1 MSLMRYYG
9 DDSPPPP
16 DFDKWQHE
24 LFGDFSND
32 LHAGLETAL
41 TSKYDLRPAAREASK
56 FVTITWIDQD
66 ESGTY
71 DPDGKR
77 SPSPLPISRKRRERY
92 EHAEDEAPKRPKT
105 STWQMGR
112 FRGSQMIVT
121 FRMTTEHGIAWQR
134 AVGVAHNNWPHPFT
148 RTCRTQSSGFSDDS
162 PTDDYSTDDTNK
174 RLQPYE
180 FRQGPR
186 HKLSGAST
194 FNGCELPD
202 LADVTL
208 GHPAARGCK
217 GCFAKGEDCP
227 LLEEGSRYPCE
238 RCRDDDIDCELIF
251 QPAKKRACEACSK
264 RRYVCSY
271 REAESNHAEPCR
283 ECSKAGLKC
292 VAGPLSGRTR
302 TGPSLDQSRP
312 GRKKGCTQCSRAK
325 KWCSLKNKNPSLP
338 CNLCRGNGEQCS
350 FEPLTRQVRK
360 RRSKKRA
367 RSKVRVAKEQT
378 SETPVRQ
385 DPKRFK
391 TITTKLAHPINFNYV
406 ANEDDP
412 LPCHWCDDLVHGL
425 LGLGTVEVEV
435 FYNEDGQGLSEVVD
449 GHTRKGHLPSRMC
462 GFCTLDRLKITA
474 CKVHEVEPLP
484 DMEPGFFDYGSVTDW
499 MAPGQAASAPFPWC
513 SICPAPAF
521 FACCSESDEIAVPGF
536 GQDGADGKGCGLFLC
551 ESCAVTLVNEYDG
564 VLEGLIDRL
573 KEEEEEGGFS
583 LRADADF
590 LHPKGELLR
599 RMAAS

>member
-1 MSLMRYYG
+1 MRDYE
-9 DDSPPPP
+9 DDRPLSPESE
-16 DFDKWQHE
+16 KRHYE
-24 LFGDFSND
+24 LFGNFSDD

-77 SPSPLPISRKRRERY
+77 SPSPLPNSRKRRQPY
-92 EHAEDEAPKRPKT
+92 EHAEDGAPKRPKT

-121 FRMTTEHGIAWQR
+121 FKITTEHGIAWQKS
-134 AVGVAHNNWPHPFT
+134 VGVAHDNWPQPLT
-148 RTCRTQSSGFSDDS
+148 SPSQTQSSGSSDDS
-162 PTDDYSTDDTNK
+162 STDSTNR
-174 RLQPYE
+174 RLQPYA
-180 FRQGPR
+180 FRQRPR
-186 HKLSGAST
+186 HGFLEAPV

-217 GCFAKGEDCP
+217 GCFAKREDCP
-227 LLEEGSRYPCE
+227 LLQEGSRYPCE
-238 RCRDDDIDCELIF
+238 TCQDDDIDCELII
-251 QPAKKRACEACSK
+251 QPARKRACEACSK
-264 RRYVCSY
+264 RRFVCSY
-271 REAESNHAEPCR
+271 KEERSDHAQPCR
-283 ECSKAGLKC
+283 ECAKAGLKC

-302 TGPSLDQSRP
+302 TGPSLDQERP

-338 CNLCRGNGEQCS
+338 CNLCRDNGEDCN
-350 FEPLTRQVRK
+350 FEPLKHQARK
-360 RRSKKRA
+360 RKPKKRRRSK
-367 RSKVRVAKEQT
+367 VWEEKEPT
-378 SETPVRQ
+378 SGALVGQ
-385 DPKRFK
+385 DPKCFR
-391 TITTKLAHPINFNYV
+391 TITTKLAHPIKFNYM

-425 LGLGTVEVEV
+425 LGLGNAEVGV
-435 FYNEDGQGLSEVVD
+435 FDNEDGQGLTEVVD
-449 GHTRKGHLPSRMC
+449 GHTTKGHLPSRMC
-462 GFCTLDRLKITA
+462 GFCTLDRLRITA
-474 CKVHEVEPLP
+474 CKVHEVEPLV
-484 DMEPGFFDYGSVTDW
+484 DMEPGCFDYDSVIDW

-513 SICPAPAF
+513 SICPAPAC
-521 FACCSESDEIAVPGF
+521 FACCSGTDEINML
-536 GQDGADGKGCGLFLC
+536 GQDDADGEGCGLLLC
-551 ESCAVTLVNEYDG
+551 ESCAVTLVNEHDG

-599 RMAAS
+599 RIAGG

>member
-1 MSLMRYYG
+1 MRNYE

-16 DFDKWQHE
+16 EFDKWQHE

-56 FVTITWIDQD
+56 LVTITWIDQD

-71 DPDGKR
+71 DPAGKR
-77 SPSPLPISRKRRERY
+77 SPSPLPNSRKRRERY
-92 EHAEDEAPKRPKT
+92 EHAEDGAPKRPKT
-105 STWQMGR
+105 SSWQMGR

-121 FRMTTEHGIAWQR
+121 FKMTTEHGIAWQR
-134 AVGVAHNNWPHPFT
+134 SVGVAHDNWPQPLPSAWQM
-148 RTCRTQSSGFSDDS
+148 QSSGSSDDS
-162 PTDDYSTDDTNK
+162 STDDTNK
-174 RLQPYE
+174 RLQPYK
-180 FRQGPR
+180 FRERPR
-186 HKLSGAST
+186 HDFPGASI

-217 GCFAKGEDCP
+217 GCFAKREDCP

-238 RCRDDDIDCELIF
+238 TCRADDIDCELII
-251 QPAKKRACEACSK
+251 QPARKRACEACSK
-264 RRYVCSY
+264 RRFICSY
-271 REAESNHAEPCR
+271 REEESDHAQPCI
-283 ECSKAGLKC
+283 ECAKAGSKC

-302 TGPSLDQSRP
+302 TGPSLDQDRP
-312 GRKKGCTQCSRAK
+312 GRKKGCTQCSKAK

-338 CNLCRGNGEQCS
+338 CNLCRDNGEECN
-350 FEPLTRQVRK
+350 FEPLKHQVRK
-360 RRSKKRA
+360 RRSKKKR
-367 RSKVRVAKEQT
+367 RSKGLEGKEPSSGAQ
-378 SETPVRQ
+378 VKQ
-385 DPKRFK
+385 DPKRFR

-406 ANEDDP
+406 AIEGDP

-425 LGLGTVEVEV
+425 LGLGSVEVEV
-435 FYNEDGQGLSEVVD
+435 LDNEDGQGLTEVID
-449 GHTRKGHLPSRMC
+449 GHTTKGHLPSRMC
-462 GFCTLDRLKITA
+462 GFCTLDRLRITA
-474 CKVHEVEPLP
+474 CKKHEVEPIT
-484 DMEPGFFDYGSVTDW
+484 DMEPECFDYDSVINW
-499 MAPGQAASAPFPWC
+499 MAPGQAVLAPFPWC

-521 FACCSESDEIAVPGF
+521 FACCSGTDEIDVLGF
-536 GQDGADGKGCGLFLC
+536 GQEEADGKGCGLLLC
-551 ESCAVTLVNEYDG
+551 ESCAVTLVNEHDG

-599 RMAAS
+599 RMAGD

>member
-1 MSLMRYYG
+1 MSFMRYYE

-16 DFDKWQHE
+16 EFDKWQHE

-56 FVTITWIDQD
+56 LVTITWIDQD

-71 DPDGKR
+71 DPAGKR
-77 SPSPLPISRKRRERY
+77 SPSPLPNSRKRRERY
-92 EHAEDEAPKRPKT
+92 EHAEDDAPKRPKT
-105 STWQMGR
+105 STWRMGR

-121 FRMTTEHGIAWQR
+121 FKITTEHGVAWQR
-134 AVGVAHNNWPHPFT
+134 SVGVAHDNWPQPLPST
-148 RTCRTQSSGFSDDS
+148 YQMQSSGSSDDS
-162 PTDDYSTDDTNK
+162 STDDNCK

-180 FRQGPR
+180 FRQRPR
-186 HKLSGAST
+186 HDFPGASV

-202 LADVTL
+202 LADVTV

-217 GCFAKGEDCP
+217 GCFAKREDCP

-238 RCRDDDIDCELIF
+238 TCRADDIDCELII
-251 QPAKKRACEACSK
+251 QPPRKRACEVCSK
-264 RRYVCSY
+264 RRLVCSY
-271 REAESNHAEPCR
+271 REEGSDHAQPCR
-283 ECSKAGLKC
+283 ECAKAGLKC

-302 TGPSLDQSRP
+302 IGPSLDQDRP

-338 CNLCRGNGEQCS
+338 CNLCRDNGEECS
-350 FEPLTRQVRK
+350 FEPLKRQFRK
-360 RRSKKRA
+360 RRSKKKR
-367 RSKVRVAKEQT
+367 RSQVSVEKELT
-378 SETPVRQ
+378 SGALVKQ
-385 DPKRFK
+385 DPKRFR

-406 ANEDDP
+406 AKENDP
-412 LPCHWCDDLVHGL
+412 LLCHWCDDLVHGL
-425 LGLGTVEVEV
+425 LGLGSVEVEV
-435 FYNEDGQGLSEVVD
+435 LNNEDGQGLTEVVD
-449 GHTRKGHLPSRMC
+449 GHTAKGHLPSRMC
-462 GFCTLDRLKITA
+462 GFCTLDRLKIAA
-474 CKVHEVEPLP
+474 CKVHEVEPLA
-484 DMEPGFFDYGSVTDW
+484 DMEPACFDYNSVINW
-499 MAPGQAASAPFPWC
+499 MAPGQAALAPFPWC

-521 FACCSESDEIAVPGF
+521 FACCSETDEIDVLGY
-536 GQDGADGKGCGLFLC
+536 GQDEADGKGCGLLLC
-551 ESCAVTLVNEYDG
+551 ESCAVTLVNEHDG
-564 VLEGLIDRL
+564 VLEGLIDGL

-599 RMAAS
+599 RMAAA

>member
-1 MSLMRYYG
+1 MSFMRNYE

-16 DFDKWQHE
+16 EFDKWQHE

-71 DPDGKR
+71 DPAGKR
-77 SPSPLPISRKRRERY
+77 SPSPLPNSRKRRERY
-92 EHAEDEAPKRPKT
+92 EHAEDGASKRPKT

-121 FRMTTEHGIAWQR
+121 FKMSTEHGIAWQR
-134 AVGVAHNNWPHPFT
+134 SVGVAYNNWPQPLPS
-148 RTCRTQSSGFSDDS
+148 TCLIQSSGSSDDS
-162 PTDDYSTDDTNK
+162 STDDTNR

-180 FRQGPR
+180 FRHRPR
-186 HKLSGAST
+186 HNFPGASI

-217 GCFAKGEDCP
+217 GCFAKREDCP
-227 LLEEGSRYPCE
+227 LLEEGSKYPCE
-238 RCRDDDIDCELIF
+238 TCRDDDIDCELII
-251 QPAKKRACEACSK
+251 QPARKRACEACSK
-264 RRYVCSY
+264 RRFVCSY
-271 REAESNHAEPCR
+271 REEGSDHAQPCR
-283 ECSKAGLKC
+283 ECAKAGLKC

-302 TGPSLDQSRP
+302 TGPSLDQDRP

-338 CNLCRGNGEQCS
+338 CNLCRDNEEECN
-350 FEPLTRQVRK
+350 FEPLKHQVRK
-360 RRSKKRA
+360 RRTKKKRG
-367 RSKVRVAKEQT
+367 SKVWEEKEPSSGAQ
-378 SETPVRQ
+378 VRQ
-385 DPKRFK
+385 DPKRFR

-406 ANEDDP
+406 ANEGDP

-425 LGLGTVEVEV
+425 LGLGSVEVEV
-435 FYNEDGQGLSEVVD
+435 LDNEDGQGLKEVVD
-449 GHTRKGHLPSRMC
+449 GHTTKGHVPSRMC
-462 GFCTLDRLKITA
+462 GFCTLDRLRITA
-474 CKVHEVEPLP
+474 CKVHEVEPLA
-484 DMEPGFFDYGSVTDW
+484 DMELGCFDYDSVINW
-499 MAPGQAASAPFPWC
+499 MAPGQAALAPFPWC

-521 FACCSESDEIAVPGF
+521 FACCAESDEIDVLGF
-536 GQDGADGKGCGLFLC
+536 GQDEADGKGCGLLLC
-551 ESCAVTLVNEYDG
+551 ESCAVALVNEHDG

-599 RMAAS
+599 RMAAG